1 MNFTHRS
8 SQRFKDLLKAL
19 SVIAEE
25 VEFTVNPEGLTATQM
40 DRDHRAMFVLKM
52 PSTAFER
59 WDVVEEQKFTVNVD
73 NLVKR
78 FLKNTCKEESVE
90 FSIDPER
97 ARLNVTLRGKTVRQK
112 EVPILQ
118 PTDEEVPQPK
128 VFFKTKARIIIGS
141 LRKAISDTSLVSENV
156 RIAVEGGFL
165 KISATGDMG
174 SVHNEWEKG
183 SDDLIEIRGEDD
195 SSATFT
201 TSYLEKIMKA
211 IQPLSEAATL
221 ELSTDMPMKIFPE
234 LDQGCVLDF
243 YLAPDTPPPAET
255 GEEAYEEPVA
265 GVVQPWELDAAPAEV
280 PTTVPIEVPV
290 IMPVKV
296 PELLPTPPMVPV
308 HPIMLDMS
316 VLKWIKL

>member
-1 MNFTHRS
+1 MSFTHRS

-19 SVIAEE
+19 SIIAEE
-25 VEFTVNPEGLTATQM
+25 VEFTVNPEGLMAVQM

-59 WDVVEEQKFTVNVD
+59 WDVIEEQKFTVDVD

-118 PTDEEVPQPK
+118 PTDEEVPQQPK

-156 RIAVEGGFL
+156 RIAVEGGSL

-255 GEEAYEEPVA
+255 GEEAYEEQVA
-265 GVVQPWELDAAPAEV
+265 GVVQPGELDAPAEV
-280 PTTVPIEVPV
+280 PIEAPV

-296 PELLPTPPMVPV
+296 PEPLLTPPTVPV
-308 HPIMLDMS
+308 PPIMLDMR